1 MSHLV
6 SHPASAGVTACIA
19 LLGGSFDPVH
29 HGHVALAR
37 LFCDLLHP
45 DALRVLP
52 AKPWQK
58 SALQASD
65 EARLA
70 MLELA
75 FRDTGLPVVIDRREL
90 ARGTPTYTVET
101 LRGLREELGPDTS
114 IVFLMGADQLQN
126 LDSWRDWR
134 QLFELANIGVAAR
147 PGYTLE
153 QEALP
158 PAVASALAPRLAT
171 TEQVR
176 TTPAGLVCLAHT
188 LAVDISATQV
198 RALLHGDGEPGTDT
212 RAVLNSLVPPV
223 VLDYIQQHNLY
234 KS

>member
-1 MSHLV
+1 MSV
-6 SHPASAGVTACIA
+6 QPCIA

-37 LFCDLLHP
+37 LFCALLRP
-45 DALRVLP
+45 DELRVLP

-58 SALQASD
+58 AALKASD
-65 EARLA
+65 AERVA

-75 FRDTGLPVVIDRREL
+75 FKDSGLPVVIDQREL
-90 ARGTPTYTVET
+90 LRGSPTYTVET
-101 LRGLREELGPDTS
+101 LRGLRAECGPDAS
-114 IVFLMGADQLQN
+114 LVFLMGADQLQN
-126 LDSWRDWR
+126 LDSWRDWE

-147 PGYTLE
+147 PGYALK
-153 QEALP
+153 QDALP
-158 PAVASALAPRLAT
+158 PAVAQQLAPRLAPP
-171 TEQVR
+171 EHVR
-176 TTPAGLVCLAHT
+176 TTPAGLVCLAYS

-198 RALLHGDGEPGTDT
+198 RATLHGSLRGAGDPGVDDAAYLKT
-212 RAVLNSLVPPV
+212 LVPPV

>member
-1 MSHLV
+1 V
-6 SHPASAGVTACIA
+6 NASAQHCVA

-58 SALQASD
+58 SSLQASD
-65 EARLA
+65 EERVA

-75 FRDTGLPVVIDRREL
+75 FKEFGDSGLQVVIDRREIE
-90 ARGTPTYTVET
+90 RGISSYTVET
-101 LRGLREELGPDTS
+101 LRGLREELGPDAS

-126 LDSWRDWR
+126 LSSWREWQ
-134 QLFELANIGVAAR
+134 QLFVLANIGVAAR
-147 PGYTLE
+147 PGYTLQ

-158 PAVASALAPRLAT
+158 PAVARELAPRLAPP
-171 TEQVR
+171 EHLR

-188 LAVDISATQV
+188 LAVDISATAV
-198 RALLHGDGEPGTDT
+198 RALLHKEGEPGRDATSS
-212 RAVLNSLVPPV
+212 VNSLVPPV
-223 VLDYIQQHNLY
+223 VLDYIQQHHLY
-234 KS
+234 KN

>member
-1 MSHLV
+1 MN
-6 SHPASAGVTACIA
+6 ACVA

-29 HGHVALAR
+29 HGHIALAR

-45 DALRVLP
+45 DALHVLP

-58 SALQASD
+58 SRLEASD
-65 EARLA
+65 AARVA

-75 FRDTGLPVVIDRREL
+75 FRDTGLPVIVDQREL
-90 ARGTPTYTVET
+90 TRGAPTYTVET
-101 LRGLREELGPDTS
+101 LRGLREELGPDAS

-126 LDSWRDWR
+126 LESWRDWQ
-134 QLFELANIGVAAR
+134 QLFALANIGVAAR

-158 PAVASALAPRLAT
+158 PAVAQELAPRLAPP
-171 TEQVR
+171 EHVR
-176 TTPAGLVCLAHT
+176 TTPSGLVCLAHS

-198 RALLHGDGEPGTDT
+198 RAVLHGSGASATDA
-212 RAVLNSLVPPV
+212 RAVMKTLVPPV

>member
-1 MSHLV
+1 MSTGL
-6 SHPASAGVTACIA
+6 TTCIA

-37 LFCDLLHP
+37 LFCELLQP
-45 DALRVLP
+45 TALHVLP

-58 SALQASD
+58 SSLQASD
-65 EARLA
+65 EQRVA

-75 FRDTGLPVVIDRREL
+75 FRDSGLPVVIDRREIE
-90 ARGTPTYTVET
+90 RGTSTYTVET
-101 LRGLREELGPDTS
+101 LRGLRAELGPDAS

-126 LDSWRDWR
+126 LDSWRDWQ
-134 QLFELANIGVAAR
+134 QLFELANIAVAAR

-153 QEALP
+153 QDALP
-158 PAVASALAPRLAT
+158 HAVARELAPRVAPP
-171 TEQVR
+171 EQVR

-198 RALLHGDGEPGTDT
+198 RALLRGEDDSGT
-212 RAVLNSLVPPV
+212 AAKANVNSLVPPV
-223 VLDYIQQHNLY
+223 VLDYIQQHHLY
-234 KS
+234 KN

>member
-1 MSHLV
+1 V
-6 SHPASAGVTACIA
+6 SVSPCIA

-29 HGHVALAR
+29 YGHVALAR
-37 LFCDLLHP
+37 LFCELLHP

-58 SALQASD
+58 SALKASD
-65 EARLA
+65 AERVA

-75 FRDTGLPVVIDRREL
+75 FRETGLPVVIDQREL
-90 ARGTPTYTVET
+90 LRGGATYTVET
-101 LRGLREELGPDTS
+101 LRALRAELGADAS

-126 LDSWRDWR
+126 LDSWRDWQ

-153 QEALP
+153 QDALP
-158 PAVASALAPRLAT
+158 PAVAQQLAPRLAPP
-171 TEQVR
+171 EHVR
-176 TTPAGLVCLAHT
+176 TTPAGLVCLAHS

-198 RALLHGDGEPGTDT
+198 RATLHGSLHGAGDPGADSEAFMKT
-212 RAVLNSLVPPV
+212 LVPPV

>member
-1 MSHLV
+1 V
-6 SHPASAGVTACIA
+6 NASARHCVA

-58 SALQASD
+58 SSLQASD
-65 EARLA
+65 EERVA

-75 FRDTGLPVVIDRREL
+75 FKEFGDSGLQVVIDQREIE
-90 ARGTPTYTVET
+90 RGISSYTVET
-101 LRGLREELGPDTS
+101 LRGLREELGPDAS

-126 LDSWRDWR
+126 LSSWREWQ
-134 QLFELANIGVAAR
+134 QLFVLANIGVAAR
-147 PGYTLE
+147 PGYTLQ
-153 QEALP
+153 QEALL
-158 PAVASALAPRLAT
+158 PAVAHQLAPRLAPP
-171 TEQVR
+171 EHLR

-188 LAVDISATQV
+188 LAVDISATAV
-198 RALLHGDGEPGTDT
+198 RALLHKEGQPGGDTT
-212 RAVLNSLVPPV
+212 SSVNSLVPPV
-223 VLDYIQQHNLY
+223 VLDYIQQHHLY
-234 KS
+234 KN

>member
-1 MSHLV
+1 M
-6 SHPASAGVTACIA
+6 TACIA

-29 HGHVALAR
+29 PGHVALAR
-37 LFCDLLHP
+37 LFCDLLKP
-45 DALRVLP
+45 SALHVLP

-58 SALQASD
+58 SPLQASD
-65 EARLA
+65 AARVA

-75 FRDTGLPVVIDRREL
+75 FRDSGLPIVIDQREL
-90 ARGTPTYTVET
+90 MRGNASYTVDT
-101 LRGLREELGPDTS
+101 LRGLRDELGPDAS

-126 LDSWRDWR
+126 LDSWREWR
-134 QLFELANIGVAAR
+134 QLFELTNIGVAAR

-153 QEALP
+153 QDALP
-158 PAVASALAPRLAT
+158 PTVAHELAPRLAPP
-171 TEQVR
+171 EQVR

-198 RALLHGDGEPGTDT
+198 RAALRGAGAPGTELKT
-212 RAVLNSLVPPV
+212 LVAPV

>member
-1 MSHLV
+1 
-6 SHPASAGVTACIA
+6 VTQCIA

-37 LFCDLLHP
+37 LFCELLHP

-58 SALQASD
+58 SSLQASD
-65 EARLA
+65 EARVA

-75 FRDTGLPVVIDRREL
+75 FRELGDSGLPVIIDRREIE
-90 ARGTPTYTVET
+90 RGSATYTVET
-101 LRGLREELGPDTS
+101 LRGLREELGPEAS

-126 LDSWRDWR
+126 LDSWRDW
-134 QLFELANIGVAAR
+134 QSLFTLANIGVAAR

-158 PAVASALAPRLAT
+158 PAVASALAPRLAPP
-171 TEQVR
+171 EQVR
-176 TTPAGLVCLAHT
+176 TTPSGLVCLAHT

-198 RALLHGDGEPGTDT
+198 RAVLHRGGEPGTDA

-223 VLDYIQQHNLY
+223 VLDYIQQHHLY
-234 KS
+234 KN